1 MARAESIIKK
11 DRHAF
16 KSALINASVCYT
28 KERMA
33 MIEMLHED
41 AEKAVQQLERAP
53 MIYANEIGASDK
65 LCRAYQNA
73 RMLCLA
79 LSMAKDAALYMESDI
94 NAAYAIC
101 EKSEQ
106 ENVERVVHE
115 ASKKAKKEYDKARY
129 LKKKE
134 EAGND

>member
-1 MARAESIIKK
+1 MARSESIIKK

-16 KSALINASVCYT
+16 KSALNKAGEMCT
-28 KERMA
+28 KERINA
-33 MIEMLHED
+33 FELLRTE
-41 AEKAVQQLERAP
+41 AEKVVQQLERAP

-73 RMLCLA
+73 NMLRLA
-79 LSMAKDAALYMESDI
+79 LGMAKDAALDMSSDI
-94 NAAYAIC
+94 TAAYAIC
-101 EKSEQ
+101 EKSVQ
-106 ENVERVVHE
+106 EYVERVVHE

-134 EAGND
+134 EAENE